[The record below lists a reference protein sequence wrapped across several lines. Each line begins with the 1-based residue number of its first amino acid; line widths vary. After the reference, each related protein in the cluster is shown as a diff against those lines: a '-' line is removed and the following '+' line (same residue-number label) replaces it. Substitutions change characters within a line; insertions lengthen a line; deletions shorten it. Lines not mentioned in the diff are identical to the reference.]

1 MNLFDSQAAS
11 ALRKAAFHC
20 GLNHTDIQSLS
31 PELRACLHRCTQH
44 LTQLLLYDAS
54 RPLPLAAAL
63 PLAFGYAFTRGI
75 EGALL
80 WQAERLDDLEPL
92 AAVELWRGHRRG
104 LGDASLDALLENA
117 YPGGTLFFAAFADWA
132 TNSED
137 AYCASYFEEELAS
150 SLFFT
155 SFIGA
160 SLVLRQKTEPQWLH

>member
-20 GLNHTDIQSLS
+20 GLNYTDVHSLS
-31 PELRACLHRCTQH
+31 TDLRLCLHHCTQH
-44 LTQLLLYDAS
+44 LTQLLLYDVS

-80 WQAERLDDLEPL
+80 WQADRLDDLEPL
-92 AAVELWRGHRRG
+92 AADELWRGHRQS
-104 LGDASLDALLENA
+104 LGDASLETLLENA
-117 YPGGTLFFAAFADWA
+117 YPGSTLFFAAFADWA
-132 TNSED
+132 TNSDD

-160 SLVLRQKTEPQWLH
+160 SLVLRQKNEPKWLH

>member
-20 GLNHTDIQSLS
+20 GLNHTDIQLLS
-31 PELRACLHRCTQH
+31 TELRNCLHSCTRH
-44 LTQLLLYDAS
+44 ITQLLLYDAA

-92 AAVELWRGHRRG
+92 TTVELWRGHRRG
-104 LGDASLDALLENA
+104 LGDTSLDALLESA

-132 TNSED
+132 TTCDD
-137 AYCASYFEEELAS
+137 AYCAAYFEEELAS

>member
-20 GLNHTDIQSLS
+20 GLNHTDIQLLS
-31 PELRACLHRCTQH
+31 TELRNCLHSCTRH
-44 LTQLLLYDAS
+44 ITQLLLYDAA

-92 AAVELWRGHRRG
+92 TTVELWRGHRRG
-104 LGDASLDALLENA
+104 S
-117 YPGGTLFFAAFADWA
+117 GGTRTPRDARCGRRDTAAWRPDG
-132 TNSED
+132 TRRLRRGD
-137 AYCASYFEEELAS
+137 GL
-150 SLFFT
+150 LQ
-155 SFIGA
+155 GA
-160 SLVLRQKTEPQWLH
+160 